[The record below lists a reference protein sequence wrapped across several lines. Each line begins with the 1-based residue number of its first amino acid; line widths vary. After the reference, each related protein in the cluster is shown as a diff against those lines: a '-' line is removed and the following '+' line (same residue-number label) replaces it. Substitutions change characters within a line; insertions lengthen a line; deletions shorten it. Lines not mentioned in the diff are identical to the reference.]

1 MALEKLNRIRERIQ
15 SSRLKLERKEEIEK
29 LLDELEKE
37 LNLLPVQAKDDA
49 RVLMDLADR
58 STKGAIESGDT
69 VPLQPLRETIRDFE
83 ISCPGLTRVLNR
95 ICSMLSGIG
104 V

>member
-1 MALEKLNRIRERIQ
+1 MALEKLNQIRERIQ
-15 SSRLKLERKEEIEK
+15 SSRMKPERKEEIGK

-37 LNLLPVQAKDDA
+37 LNLLPAQARDDA
-49 RVLMDLADR
+49 RALMDLADR
-58 STKGAIESGDT
+58 STKGAIESGDA
-69 VPLQPLRETIRDFE
+69 VPLQPLRETIQNFE

-104 V
+104 I